1 MASLAAEAAFLALF
15 TGKTAAK
22 KVPLSF
28 SHGLNAHQLQGLVPG
43 VYALSSG
50 SKTWMGYPDSRLVG
64 VRHLTLRNSDRPAM
78 PPVGV
83 PHRLAAFLPRSRPMV
98 PGLSSS

>member
-28 SHGLNAHQLQGLVPG
+28 SHGWTPADFGGLCRAFTPWVPG
-43 VYALSSG
+43 RRHGWHL
-50 SKTWMGYPDSRLVG
+50 DSRLVG
-64 VRHLTLRNSDRPAM
+64 VRH
-78 PPVGV
+78 
-83 PHRLAAFLPRSRPMV
+83 
-98 PGLSSS
+98 

>member
-28 SHGLNAHQLQGLVPG
+28 SHGWTPADFGACAGHLHPEFRIED
-43 VYALSSG
+43 
-50 SKTWMGYPDSRLVG
+50 MGGHLDSRLVG
-64 VRHLTLRNSDRPAM
+64 VRH
-78 PPVGV
+78 
-83 PHRLAAFLPRSRPMV
+83 
-98 PGLSSS
+98 

>member
-28 SHGLNAHQLQGLVPG
+28 SPPLT
-43 VYALSSG
+43 SG
-50 SKTWMGYPDSRLVG
+50 ACAGHLHPEFRVEDMGGHLDSRLVG
-64 VRHLTLRNSDRPAM
+64 VRHLAPRNSNGPAM
-78 PPVGV
+78 PPVGAAA
-83 PHRLAAFLPRSRPMV
+83 PPRRLFAAVTADGAGP
-98 PGLSSS
+98 